1 MFVYYLL
8 VQSFIQIYRKANM
21 EYELYSELIKNKGHL
36 IECKSNNDCT
46 FPYVCCN
53 DPLLSFQF
61 CCVKN
66 KK

>member
-1 MFVYYLL
+1 
-8 VQSFIQIYRKANM
+8 M